1 MSDEARF
8 YVTPAPERAGAKL
21 VSAPDL
27 RSALD
32 EVRTRLPPSTRRLA
46 IWSDAPT
53 PERGPDVV
61 VCVPV
66 SLFESRRAQAKEVV
80 ARWDFAWLLLESM
93 PSRHRDAAHQHLV
106 DEISMA
112 LLAAAIEG
120 VKDPADDDP
129 EDVGF

>member
-1 MSDEARF
+1 MSDGARF
-8 YVTPAPERAGAKL
+8 YVTPAPDATGTSLIA
-21 VSAPDL
+21 APDL

-32 EVRTRLPPSTRRLA
+32 EVRTRLPPSPRRLA
-46 IWSDAPT
+46 IWSDAPA

-66 SLFESRRAQAKEVV
+66 SLFESRRAQAEEVV

-120 VKDPADDDP
+120 VEEAADDDID
-129 EDVGF
+129 DVGF